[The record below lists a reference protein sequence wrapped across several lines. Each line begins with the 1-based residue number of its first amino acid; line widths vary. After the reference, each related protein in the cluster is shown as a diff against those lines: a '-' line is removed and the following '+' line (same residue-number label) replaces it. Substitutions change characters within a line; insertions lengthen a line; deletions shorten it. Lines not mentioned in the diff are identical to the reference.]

1 MKRLAVGSAALLAV
15 LSTTAIA
22 ADMTPVFK
30 TLPNDSAAR
39 DWAGVYGRM
48 STSQSWNGITN
59 DGTLHGAPFTSPLT
73 PDNFIGGG
81 QFGYNMQMGPL
92 VFGIESDI
100 NWRRGVESTVYF
112 APSALDTLSLRGEQ
126 GWVGTLRP
134 RVGVSVDNFLF
145 YGTGGI
151 AYGSVNR
158 NAVETGAGAARPGPE
173 NETKTGWTVG
183 AGLEFAGGPRWS
195 LGLEYLYAD
204 FGKTNANQTPQ
215 GSLPASNGTFQDQF
229 HLLRGKFNYHFDWN
243 APLIKK

>member
-1 MKRLAVGSAALLAV
+1 MKRLLVGSAALLVV
-15 LSTTAIA
+15 LSTA
-22 ADMTPVFK
+22 AMAVDMTPVFK
-30 TLPNDSAAR
+30 TLPNDSATR

-48 STSQSWNGITN
+48 STAQPWNSVTN
-59 DGTLHGAPFTSPLT
+59 DGTLHGAPFTSGALT

-92 VFGIESDI
+92 VFGLEADI
-100 NWRRGVESTVYF
+100 AWRRGVESTVYF

-158 NAVETGAGAARPGPE
+158 NAVESGAGAARPGPE
-173 NETKTGWTVG
+173 TETK
-183 AGLEFAGGPRWS
+183 
-195 LGLEYLYAD
+195 
-204 FGKTNANQTPQ
+204 
-215 GSLPASNGTFQDQF
+215 
-229 HLLRGKFNYHFDWN
+229 
-243 APLIKK
+243 